1 MFWVYVLRSRSN
13 PRLYVGQ
20 TADLRRRLQQH
31 ADKIDFPNAF
41 TARQP
46 GPWLLVHQERHH
58 TRTEAL
64 KRERWL
70 NSGEGRAWLAVKLQS
85 PGPSVRMR

>member
-1 MFWVYVLRSRSN
+1 MFSVYVLRSRSTQ
-13 PRLYVGQ
+13 RIYVGQ
-20 TADLRRRLQQH
+20 TSDLRRRLQQH

-46 GPWLLVHQERHH
+46 GPWLLVHQERHN

-70 NSGEGRAWLAVKLQS
+70 NSGEGRAWLAVLLQRRR
-85 PGPSVRMR
+85 PSVPRR